1 MKFVHLF
8 LPHELEPKFC
18 DNIIFDAIY
27 KIILKWIIE
36 IFLEFSF
43 ILDSHDIVKF

>member
-18 DNIIFDAIY
+18 DKIIFASIY
-27 KIILKWIIE
+27 KIILKRIIE

-43 ILDSHDIVKF
+43 ILDSHYIFKF